1 MPERSLNRPAL
12 VGATLVG
19 AVLQVGMVVS
29 GHFSAPIA
37 NLYAVGGTGI
47 AAAAGLLYGFRAGAV
62 SSRSAALGGGLAGV
76 ASALLAF
83 IVAYLLGDVPAA
95 VLGPAAIG
103 AALVGMLG
111 GLLGGSMKGKEPR

>member
-1 MPERSLNRPAL
+1 MSERSLNRPAL

-29 GHFSAPIA
+29 GHFSASIA

-47 AAAAGLLYGFRAGAV
+47 AAAAGLLYGLRTGAV
-62 SSRSAALGGGLAGV
+62 SGRSAALGGGLAGV

-95 VLGPAAIG
+95 MLGPATIG
-103 AALVGMLG
+103 AALVGMVG
-111 GLLGGSMKGKEPR
+111 GLLGRSLRRKG